1 MNSNEE
7 LNKQIEESYS
17 LLLATKDSLE
27 SLYQEHS
34 QALTKIQAKTL
45 SQTLN
50 QIEPIMTSL
59 NNLKPII
66 LQIKSLQDNLQSM
79 QEENLTLAVEES
91 LNNYREEIQT
101 KLANEIQSLPPI
113 LTKTM
118 REQLRQEIKESTTEN
133 LKNLEESL
141 TKSTK
146 KLEELQALEKNLIS
160 LSEEINLK
168 TSSMIST
175 IENQI
180 LNLHSQQ
187 EMMTTKWNS
196 NFKKITLTS
205 LGINLISILII
216 LTILFLK

>member
-66 LQIKSLQDNLQSM
+66 SQIKSLQDNLQSM

-91 LNNYREEIQT
+91 LNNYREEIQI
-101 KLANEIQSLPPI
+101 KLANEIQNLPPI

-146 KLEELQALEKNLIS
+146 KLEELQALEQSLIS
-160 LSEEINLK
+160 LSNEINLK
-168 TSSMIST
+168 TSSMTSAIELSLIHISEPT
-175 IENQI
+175 R
-180 LNLHSQQ
+180 L
-187 EMMTTKWNS
+187 
-196 NFKKITLTS
+196 S
-205 LGINLISILII
+205 LVSRMPSSA
-216 LTILFLK
+216 